1 MNDRKDE
8 CSGQDDHNINS
19 QNYLLNVNSYNSE
32 INPMI
37 PDSMNPNNE
46 YKESL
51 INFNNFGN
59 KNGIYMEHIES
70 HKNETN
76 DNSNV
81 GNSSFYYPQINNIH
95 NENKNSITRN
105 KTNFYGNNFDNNNNK
120 SYINN
125 NNEQNNNLYM
135 CYENINNQNIR
146 KINNENN
153 SMNIGDNITSNDNN
167 NRNEYN
173 GTYYGKNENINFY
186 NSSLYDGK
194 GDFIKFQGNNNVESD
209 MNLQHGAMANMILLN
224 GNENSDQ
231 KNCLNFRN
239 NMNNEDKNSY
249 KENNNFNYNIN
260 LKKKKNVTFNS
271 ENDVYNIPNREVNK
285 SNTSY
290 ENNNNNNNSFNNDV
304 LNLNQRK
311 IEYEKNESQSGDS
324 ISSNNNN
331 NGLYNIVTLKNN
343 NNTYNMNNIHNNYI
357 EYDINNTEN
366 RISPIGNNTNGC
378 VNIKNDN
385 SDKSN
390 LLNLKNE
397 NTNNIYNN
405 VETYLNIKGKK
416 ENYNGNNYMQIQFN
430 NTQNSN
436 INNMGNTTSSN
447 LIPFNKTDN
456 YGQINM
462 NKGIVGITNSNKK
475 DGRKNSRANVLE
487 NISEE
492 DLKNHFVFKY
502 LKNIDEIYE
511 TQQRNEKYENNNM
524 KIKENEINN
533 SIHAFIQASV
543 DESDNYVNNY
553 YNVLEL
559 LYNSSKKKKNIDDKR
574 VRALL
579 YIFKYIKNTQRKKG
593 KVKNKQI
600 YLFDDTELK
609 KLNKQVD
616 LYMDFVKNREYK
628 NDMFIQFDKKE
639 SKDPKF
645 DQTEFDISKEK
656 MGNYTNAKNIASN
669 FEKKKYIENLLKNKS
684 NLYYKPLKKTQTYI
698 NNFYFNHS
706 LKKVDYLH
714 NLLVYINFIILKYIC
729 IFSLIE
735 WNVLLFQDI
744 DNYNFQNNNA
754 QNKLVK
760 TKENENV
767 KVANEESSGCME
779 SCAYGAAMKIYNG
792 ESKESKQNCD
802 ENNKNEKIENNLNSA
817 SDKTICSEFNQENS
831 NNCVNDNILNFE
843 MNKEIIEKLN
853 PNLMN
858 IRNMI
863 DINYYE
869 YIIEPFDFFFY
880 DQIYNEI
887 FNYLEVIRNNNRLSN
902 NDHLNYGF
910 NLIKNLPF
918 QYYQFI
924 DILSKEI
931 LNVRD
936 LIYRNKY
943 IRYIFYYIYKNIENN
958 NILETVNKVLLM
970 EIKKV
975 LLYKVQIKLRYNI
988 FITRFFENNYNVI
1001 NNNCIEEKHQGK
1013 VNFIEA
1019 KKSLFNQLFNSYND
1033 HYNMYMKEIKQNHEL
1048 TKIIFN
1054 ITEEKFADIRKKM
1067 DIYLNYLECKKME
1080 KEKDISQ
1087 IYDNLNVNL
1096 DNKSSNNRKMYN
1108 EELPQNEYEKK
1119 KLQFDVSEKYVQFLY
1134 EKNYLLII
1142 NSEKNNSRKLKV
1154 AYIIKDKLKENDN
1167 LVIITSILNIN
1178 KWKNLFYS
1186 FKHISIYNNEENIIE
1201 NKVSNSDS
1209 NLIICID
1216 FVPKTLHISC
1226 ENIILD
1232 ICHFNTLN
1240 QINVLNDLRFL
1251 NFQKKIIILNDIP
1264 DNWNFIL
1271 ALFLLTIIPIDSSI
1285 ANKFETAYVDE
1296 EDKKL
1301 LCNIMKNFI
1310 TKFFIYYRE
1319 KPQILNVGNK
1329 NGFRRCFLITYMS
1342 GIQKIIYENVEEN
1355 NKGKASIHPLLL
1367 LDEELFNLKDFNV
1380 SEKFDLLK
1388 NMIKKFSF
1396 LKKKILICYFG
1407 EDKLEKLI
1415 KMLLYL
1421 HSLNDISIVFAKNI
1435 NMIIEATSSDTNNFD
1450 VVIIINEHMQIL
1462 NNSQLMNNFEKKKV
1476 TLYFLISVFTKE
1488 EPNFTIEENHCTND
1502 KELYFFKKNKTK
1514 LMNSEQNDA
1523 DLIYKYYINNMISE
1537 TDEQFLLFN
1546 IIDQK
1551 EQIYCNSSYNE
1562 MVVPTCFVSNLIN
1575 SETNSHNSEYWQ
1587 DIKNAHSFWNFNNF
1601 NKDKIAFYLDKKNA
1615 LYNKYKNEVYYISE
1629 NTIAPPQI
1637 YYYLNNPLN
1646 EKNTFN
1652 NCLSLAL
1659 DEMIEEFNRRR
1670 ELIEFDELK
1679 KNTLI
1684 SIKEKTNKKYFSS
1697 MRKVEKILSEFL
1709 NESKKKSF
1717 EEFLKGCKGYGQI
1730 LTKCKEKLFVTFN
1743 KSYNIHFKNFENF
1756 WLDEEKK
1763 RKEKWKELWEL
1774 NEKNIANKD
1783 DPNNTNI
1790 NNIFNNV
1797 NKDSNEITDNMTNT
1811 NINKMKSDINSL
1823 EKKNFRIRLSS
1834 QLFDEKEFDKLFIE
1848 RKKIC
1853 MSTEDCQKE
1862 DKSFSCDIKKDADK
1876 KTCLYVERKNDNQEG
1891 EQQTQGNESL
1901 AP

>member
-1 MNDRKDE
+1 MDP
-8 CSGQDDHNINS
+8 NS
-19 QNYLLNVNSYNSE
+19 
-32 INPMI
+32 
-37 PDSMNPNNE
+37 E

-51 INFNNFGN
+51 INFNHFGN
-59 KNGIYMEHIES
+59 KNGMYMGHE
-70 HKNETN
+70 NETN
-76 DNSNV
+76 NNPN
-81 GNSSFYYPQINNIH
+81 GANSSFYYSRINNIH
-95 NENKNSITRN
+95 NENKSNIPRD
-105 KTNFYGNNFDNNNNK
+105 KTNMYGNNFDN
-120 SYINN
+120 SEGYINN
-125 NNEQNNNLYM
+125 NNEQNNNAYM
-135 CYENINNQNIR
+135 CYENVNNPNMI
-146 KINNENN
+146 KINNEKN
-153 SMNIGDNITSNDNN
+153 SIEMRDNITANGNN
-167 NRNEYN
+167 NRNDF
-173 GTYYGKNENINFY
+173 NEGIHFY
-186 NSSLYDGK
+186 NHSLHDGK
-194 GDFIKFQGNNNVESD
+194 TDFAQFQGNNNVGSD
-209 MNLQHGAMANMILLN
+209 MNLQHGAMPNVILTN

-231 KNCLNFRN
+231 KNYLNFRN
-239 NMNNEDKNSY
+239 NLISDDKNGY

-260 LKKKKNVTFNS
+260 LKKKKNVTFNN
-271 ENDVYNIPNREVNK
+271 EHDVYNIPNREGNK
-285 SNTSY
+285 SNVSY
-290 ENNNNNNNSFNNDV
+290 ENGNNTFTNDA
-304 LNLNQRK
+304 LN
-311 IEYEKNESQSGDS
+311 GG
-324 ISSNNNN
+324 SNNNN
-331 NGLYNIVTLKNN
+331 KGTYNLVTLKQNN
-343 NNTYNMNNIHNNYI
+343 NNYNMNNIHNNYI

-366 RISPIGNNTNGC
+366 VINPLGNNTDGRGI
-378 VNIKNDN
+378 IKNENPNDISN
-385 SDKSN
+385 LKKNENFSNGTVDGNN

-397 NTNNIYNN
+397 NTNNLYNN
-405 VETYLNIKGKK
+405 MQAYANKKGRK
-416 ENYNGNNYMQIQFN
+416 ENYNGNNYMPPQFN
-430 NTQNSN
+430 NSQNSN
-436 INNMGNTTSSN
+436 INNMSNHSS
-447 LIPFNKTDN
+447 FNKADN
-456 YGQINM
+456 FGQAHLNRGM
-462 NKGIVGITNSNKK
+462 GMTNSNNKSGGK
-475 DGRKNSRANVLE
+475 SFRPNPLD
-487 NISEE
+487 NINEE
-492 DLKNHFVFKY
+492 DLKNHFVFRY

-511 TQQRNEKYENNNM
+511 TRERNEKYEDNITT
-524 KIKENEINN
+524 IKENEMSD
-533 SIHAFIQASV
+533 SIHAFIQTPF

-553 YNVLEL
+553 YNILEL

-579 YIFKYIKNTQRKKG
+579 YIFKYMKNTQRKKVKAKG
-593 KVKNKQI
+593 KIKNKQA

-628 NDMFIQFDKKE
+628 NDLFIQFNNRFDENE
-639 SKDPKF
+639 SKDYKYDKTNF
-645 DQTEFDISKEK
+645 DSSKEE
-656 MGNYTNAKNIASN
+656 MENYTTTNNIATH

-684 NLYYKPLKKTQTYI
+684 NLYYKPLKKTQTHI

-729 IFSLIE
+729 IFSQTE
-735 WNVLLFQDI
+735 WNALLFQDI
-744 DNYNFQNNNA
+744 ANYNFQNCHAEDKPVN
-754 QNKLVK
+754 V
-760 TKENENV
+760 NEHV
-767 KVANEESSGCME
+767 QVSNE
-779 SCAYGAAMKIYNG
+779 AAMKMCNDENQEVKQDSNEKCASVDGQKENTICDDDKINEVSTEIKTEGGEVKEENGDDKNG
-792 ESKESKQNCD
+792 E
-802 ENNKNEKIENNLNSA
+802 IENKLNGA
-817 SDKTICSEFNQENS
+817 CSELNQVNPNNIVNEN
-831 NNCVNDNILNFE
+831 IMNFE
-843 MNKEIIEKLN
+843 MNENVIEKLN
-853 PNLMN
+853 PIFMNLE
-858 IRNMI
+858 NMI

-887 FNYLEVIRNNNRLSN
+887 FNYLEVMRNNNRLNN

-910 NLIKNLPF
+910 NLIKNLPY
-918 QYYQFI
+918 QYFQFI

-943 IRYIFYYIYKNIENN
+943 IRYIFYYIYKHIENN
-958 NILETVNKVLLM
+958 NLLETINKTLLM

-1013 VNFIEA
+1013 ISFIDA
-1019 KKSLFNQLFNSYND
+1019 KKSLFNQLFNSYD
-1033 HYNMYMKEIKQNHEL
+1033 AHYNVYMRQIKQTHE
-1048 TKIIFN
+1048 TRKRVFN
-1054 ITEEKFADIRKKM
+1054 ITEERFTDIRKKM
-1067 DIYLNYLECKKME
+1067 DIYLNYLEHKQVE
-1080 KEKDISQ
+1080 EIDEEEENTSQ
-1087 IYDNLNVNL
+1087 TTDNL
-1096 DNKSSNNRKMYN
+1096 DDKSGDYIKMYN
-1108 EELPQNEYEKK
+1108 EELPENEHEMK
-1119 KLQFDVSEKYVQFLY
+1119 KLQFDVSRKYIQFLY

-1178 KWKNLFYS
+1178 KWKDLFYS
-1186 FKHISIYNNEENIIE
+1186 FKHISIYNNEENMIE
-1201 NKVSNSDS
+1201 NKVSNLDN

-1216 FVPKTLHISC
+1216 FVPKTLHIPC

-1232 ICHFNTLN
+1232 ICHFNILN

-1251 NFQKKIIILNDIP
+1251 NFQKKIIILNNIP

-1271 ALFLLTIIPIDSSI
+1271 ALFLLSVIPIDSSI

-1296 EDKKL
+1296 EDKRVL
-1301 LCNIMKNFI
+1301 STIMKNFI
-1310 TKFFIYYRE
+1310 TKFFIFHRE
-1319 KPQILNVGNK
+1319 KGQVTNAGNSEQL
-1329 NGFRRCFLITYMS
+1329 GVFRRCFLITYMS
-1342 GIQKIIYENVEEN
+1342 GIQKIIYDNVEEN
-1355 NKGKASIHPLLL
+1355 NKDSTCIHPLLL
-1367 LDEELFNLKDFNV
+1367 LDEECFNLKDFNI

-1388 NMIKKFSF
+1388 NIIKKISF

-1435 NMIIEATSSDTNNFD
+1435 DMIIETVNNDTNIFD
-1450 VVIIINEHMQIL
+1450 VVIIINEHTQIL
-1462 NNSQLMNNFEKKKV
+1462 NNSQIMENFEKKKA
-1476 TLYFLISVFTKE
+1476 TLYFLISAFTKE
-1488 EPNFTIEENHCTND
+1488 EQDLTIESQCIND
-1502 KELYFFKKNKTK
+1502 KEIFFFQKNKTK
-1514 LMNSEQNDA
+1514 LMNLEENDA
-1523 DLIYKYYINNMISE
+1523 ELMYKYYINNMISE

-1562 MVVPTCFVSNLIN
+1562 MVVPTCFVNNLVN
-1575 SETNSHNSEYWQ
+1575 SETNSHHSEYWQ

-1601 NKDKIAFYLDKKNA
+1601 NKEKIAFYLEKKNT
-1615 LYNKYKNEVYYISE
+1615 LYNKYKNEVYCISE

-1637 YYYLNNPLN
+1637 YYYLNNPIN

-1659 DEMIEEFNRRR
+1659 DEMIEELNRRR

-1709 NESKKKSF
+1709 NENKKKSF

-1730 LTKCKEKLFVTFN
+1730 LMKCKEKLFVTFN

-1763 RKEKWKELWEL
+1763 RKEKWQELWEL
-1774 NEKNIANKD
+1774 NEKSIANKD

-1797 NKDSNEITDNMTNT
+1797 NKDPNEMTDNMANA

-1853 MSTEDCQKE
+1853 MSTEDAQKE
-1862 DKSFSCDIKKDADK
+1862 DKSFSCDEKKDADK
-1876 KTCLYVERKNDNQEG
+1876 KTCLYIERENGNQEE
-1891 EQQTQGNESL
+1891 EQQ
-1901 AP
+1901 A

>member
-1 MNDRKDE
+1 MNDSKDE
-8 CSGQDDHNINS
+8 CPSQDDHNINN
-19 QNYLLNVNSYNSE
+19 QNYLINGNSYNAE
-32 INPMI
+32 
-37 PDSMNPNNE
+37 MNPNSE

-59 KNGIYMEHIES
+59 KNGMYMGHE
-70 HKNETN
+70 NETN
-76 DNSNV
+76 NNPN
-81 GNSSFYYPQINNIH
+81 GANSSFYYSQINNIH
-95 NENKNSITRN
+95 NENKSNIPRD
-105 KTNFYGNNFDNNNNK
+105 KTNMYGNNFDNNK
-120 SYINN
+120 GYINN
-125 NNEQNNNLYM
+125 NNEQNSNAYM
-135 CYENINNQNIR
+135 CYDNVNNPNIR
-146 KINNENN
+146 KINNEKN
-153 SMNIGDNITSNDNN
+153 SIEMRDNITANGNN
-167 NRNEYN
+167 NRNDF
-173 GTYYGKNENINFY
+173 NEGINFY
-186 NSSLYDGK
+186 NPSLHDGK
-194 GDFIKFQGNNNVESD
+194 TDFAQFQGNNNVGSD
-209 MNLQHGAMANMILLN
+209 MNLQHGAIPNVILTN
-224 GNENSDQ
+224 GNESSDQ
-231 KNCLNFRN
+231 KNYLNFRN
-239 NMNNEDKNSY
+239 NLINDDKNGY

-260 LKKKKNVTFNS
+260 LKKKKNVTFNN
-271 ENDVYNIPNREVNK
+271 ENDIYNIPNREGNK
-285 SNTSY
+285 SNVSY
-290 ENNNNNNNSFNNDV
+290 ENGNGAFTNDA
-304 LNLNQRK
+304 LN
-311 IEYEKNESQSGDS
+311 GG
-324 ISSNNNN
+324 SNNNN
-331 NGLYNIVTLKNN
+331 KGAYNLVTLKQNN
-343 NNTYNMNNIHNNYI
+343 NNYNMNNMHNNYI

-366 RISPIGNNTNGC
+366 GINPIGNNADGC
-378 VNIKNDN
+378 GIIKNENPNDMQN
-385 SDKSN
+385 LKKNENFSNGASDGNN

-397 NTNNIYNN
+397 NTNNLYNN
-405 VETYLNIKGKK
+405 MQTYANKKGKK
-416 ENYNGNNYMQIQFN
+416 ENYNGSNYMPTQFN
-430 NTQNSN
+430 NSQNSN
-436 INNMGNTTSSN
+436 INNMSSHN
-447 LIPFNKTDN
+447 SSFNKSDN
-456 YGQINM
+456 FNQAHLNRGM
-462 NKGIVGITNSNKK
+462 GMTNSNNKSGGK
-475 DGRKNSRANVLE
+475 GFRPNPLD

-492 DLKNHFVFKY
+492 DLKNHFVFRY

-511 TQQRNEKYENNNM
+511 TRERNEKYEDNITT
-524 KIKENEINN
+524 IKENEMSD
-533 SIHAFIQASV
+533 SIHAFIQTPF

-553 YNVLEL
+553 YNILEL

-579 YIFKYIKNTQRKKG
+579 YIFKYMKNTQRKKVKAKG
-593 KVKNKQI
+593 KIKNKQA

-628 NDMFIQFDKKE
+628 NDLFIQFNNSFDEKE
-639 SKDPKF
+639 SKDYKYDDTNF
-645 DQTEFDISKEK
+645 DSSKEE
-656 MGNYTNAKNIASN
+656 MENYETTKNIATH

-684 NLYYKPLKKTQTYI
+684 NLYYKPLKKTQTHI

-706 LKKVDYLH
+706 LKKGDYLH

-729 IFSLIE
+729 IFSQAE

-744 DNYNFQNNNA
+744 ANYNFQNCLPEDKPVNVNENA
-754 QNKLVK
+754 QVSSEAVMKMCNDENEAIKQDSSEKCASVDDQRESTIGNDDKTNEVSTEIKTEVGEVKEENGDDKNGEIENKLNGACSELNQGNPNNGV
-760 TKENENV
+760 NENII
-767 KVANEESSGCME
+767 NFE
-779 SCAYGAAMKIYNG
+779 I
-792 ESKESKQNCD
+792 
-802 ENNKNEKIENNLNSA
+802 NEK
-817 SDKTICSEFNQENS
+817 
-831 NNCVNDNILNFE
+831 VV
-843 MNKEIIEKLN
+843 EKLN
-853 PNLMN
+853 PIFMN
-858 IRNMI
+858 IGNMI

-887 FNYLEVIRNNNRLSN
+887 FNYLEVMRNNNRLNN

-910 NLIKNLPF
+910 NLIKNLPY
-918 QYYQFI
+918 QYFQFI

-958 NILETVNKVLLM
+958 NLLETINKTLLM

-1013 VNFIEA
+1013 ISFIDA
-1019 KKSLFNQLFNSYND
+1019 KKSLFNQLFNSYNA
-1033 HYNMYMKEIKQNHEL
+1033 HYNAYMRQIKQTHE
-1048 TKIIFN
+1048 TRKRVFN
-1054 ITEEKFADIRKKM
+1054 ITEERFTDIRKKM
-1067 DIYLNYLECKKME
+1067 DIYLNYLDHKQVEE
-1080 KEKDISQ
+1080 IDEEEEEEEESTSQ
-1087 IYDNLNVNL
+1087 TAGYT
-1096 DNKSSNNRKMYN
+1096 KMYN
-1108 EELPQNEYEKK
+1108 EELPENEHEMK
-1119 KLQFDVSEKYVQFLY
+1119 KLQFDVSRKYIQFLY

-1178 KWKNLFYS
+1178 KWKDLFYS
-1186 FKHISIYNNEENIIE
+1186 FKHISIYNNEENMIE
-1201 NKVSNSDS
+1201 NKVSNLDS

-1216 FVPKTLHISC
+1216 FVPKTLHIPC

-1232 ICHFNTLN
+1232 ICHFNILN

-1271 ALFLLTIIPIDSSI
+1271 ALFLLSVIPIDSSI

-1296 EDKKL
+1296 EDKRVL
-1301 LCNIMKNFI
+1301 STIMKNFI
-1310 TKFFIYYRE
+1310 TKFFIFHRE
-1319 KPQILNVGNK
+1319 KSQVTNVTNAGHAEK
-1329 NGFRRCFLITYMS
+1329 LGVFRRCFLITYMS
-1342 GIQKIIYENVEEN
+1342 GIQKIIYDNVEEN
-1355 NKGKASIHPLLL
+1355 NKDSTCIHPLLL
-1367 LDEELFNLKDFNV
+1367 LDEECFNLKDFNI

-1388 NMIKKFSF
+1388 NIIKKISF

-1435 NMIIEATSSDTNNFD
+1435 DMINETVNNDTNTFD
-1450 VVIIINEHMQIL
+1450 VVIIINEHTQIL
-1462 NNSQLMNNFEKKKV
+1462 NNFQIMENFEKKKV
-1476 TLYFLISVFTKE
+1476 TLYFLISAFTKE
-1488 EPNFTIEENHCTND
+1488 EHDLTIESQCIND
-1502 KELYFFKKNKTK
+1502 KELFFFQKNKTK
-1514 LMNSEQNDA
+1514 LMNREENDA
-1523 DLIYKYYINNMISE
+1523 ELMYKYYINNMISE

-1562 MVVPTCFVSNLIN
+1562 MVVPTCFVNNLVN
-1575 SETNSHNSEYWQ
+1575 SETNSHHSEYWQ

-1601 NKDKIAFYLDKKNA
+1601 NKEKIAFYLEKKNT
-1615 LYNKYKNEVYYISE
+1615 LYNKYKNEVYCISE

-1637 YYYLNNPLN
+1637 YYYLNNPIN

-1659 DEMIEEFNRRR
+1659 DEMIEELNRRR

-1709 NESKKKSF
+1709 NENKKKSF

-1730 LTKCKEKLFVTFN
+1730 LMKCKEKLFVTFN

-1763 RKEKWKELWEL
+1763 RKEKWQELWEL

-1797 NKDSNEITDNMTNT
+1797 NKDPNEMTDNMANA

-1853 MSTEDCQKE
+1853 MSTEDAQKE
-1862 DKSFSCDIKKDADK
+1862 DKSFSCDEKKDADK
-1876 KTCLYVERKNDNQEG
+1876 KTCLYIERENGNQEE
-1891 EQQTQGNESL
+1891 EQQ
-1901 AP
+1901 A